1 MALVLRVDLLWLVL
15 FGTVLSVPVL
25 LAVVVLL
32 NRKREP
38 DDLADEVADMERR
51 IEDLESENE

>member
-51 IEDLESENE
+51 IEELESENE